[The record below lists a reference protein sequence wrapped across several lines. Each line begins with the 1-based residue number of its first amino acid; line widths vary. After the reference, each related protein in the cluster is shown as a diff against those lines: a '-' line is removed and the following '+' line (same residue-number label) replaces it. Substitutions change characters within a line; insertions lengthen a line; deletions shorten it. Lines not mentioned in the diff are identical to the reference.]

1 MRNETSASLLHPR
14 TGAAPGGL
22 VRAVS
27 TSGTVAPTWDVV
39 EVREVARS
47 SLGRTRTDTLRASST
62 PRSRWKAHDL
72 VRRGRRSWHSALAL
86 HAIDASLTG
95 MRVRWLVSGPDAHD
109 RLGRMMEHGRELH
122 RQFAAEVRLAK
133 DELQK
138 LAEDTE
144 RLRREAEEARPPGSI
159 RAATG

>member
-1 MRNETSASLLHPR
+1 
-14 TGAAPGGL
+14 
-22 VRAVS
+22 
-27 TSGTVAPTWDVV
+27 
-39 EVREVARS
+39 
-47 SLGRTRTDTLRASST
+47 
-62 PRSRWKAHDL
+62 
-72 VRRGRRSWHSALAL
+72 
-86 HAIDASLTG
+86 
-95 MRVRWLVSGPDAHD
+95 
-109 RLGRMMEHGRELH
+109 MMEHGRELH